1 MKLKKPPPEGGV
13 ELNYRNSNRYKI
25 ICQYEKSLSKIPGFR
40 ANQHSPLDR
49 SGLPAGSKVGI
60 RLVWRAENK
69 LKVQSAKLKVA
80 VKVKNYEK

>member
-1 MKLKKPPPEGGV
+1 MKKVYQK
-13 ELNYRNSNRYKI
+13 Y
-25 ICQYEKSLSKIPGFR
+25 Q
-40 ANQHSPLDR
+40 
-49 SGLPAGSKVGI
+49 GLEPTSTPRLTEAVGI

>member
-1 MKLKKPPPEGGV
+1 MI
-13 ELNYRNSNRYKI
+13 KI
-25 ICQYEKSLSKIPGFR
+25 YQKHHSLE
-40 ANQHSPLDR
+40 
-49 SGLPAGSKVGI
+49 PASHPFPTASVGI